1 MTLPPNKLCDPI
13 QGKRHQRPVHIRH
26 ALLTGAP
33 RILLKA
39 NREDTPGVQGA
50 GIREEYMMRRL
61 LKANREDIP
70 GVQGAGIREGYM
82 MHDHP

>member
-1 MTLPPNKLCDPI
+1 
-13 QGKRHQRPVHIRH
+13 
-26 ALLTGAP
+26 
-33 RILLKA
+33 
-39 NREDTPGVQGA
+39 
-50 GIREEYMMRRL
+50 MMRRL